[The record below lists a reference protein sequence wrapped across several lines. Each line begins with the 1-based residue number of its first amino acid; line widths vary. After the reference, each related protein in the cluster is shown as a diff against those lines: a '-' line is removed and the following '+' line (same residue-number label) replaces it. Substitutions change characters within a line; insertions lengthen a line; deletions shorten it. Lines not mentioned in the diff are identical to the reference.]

1 MLMEDKGGSVR
12 TSGGRSSTHSSQT
25 AAAVFGQ
32 KQTIDM
38 MVIRSSVLK
47 IRVVFPL
54 VMSRAW
60 CAHKPIKEL
69 RMSKERA
76 QI

>member
-1 MLMEDKGGSVR
+1 MLCVR
-12 TSGGRSSTHSSQT
+12 FRPISACRDRLKTTHSSQT
-25 AAAVFGQ
+25 AAAIFGQ